1 MSSLDAELI
10 ESQPEAADRAGPSAR
25 ERSDRLYRIIRDRI
39 CTLEY
44 PPSMRLSEEELAA
57 EFKVSRTPVRRVLTR
72 LETEGLVEIHH
83 GIGTLVTDPDLD
95 TLAQVYPL
103 RLELAALLG
112 KLSPV
117 ARTEADLDR
126 IRALVHRCEELSV
139 APDQQEFA
147 RLNMAFFFEVTAISG
162 NQPLREISERLYF
175 QTSRIV
181 LRLLPILNLGEEI
194 AAFGNEM
201 LEVLKAMEIGDLEA
215 VGHIRR
221 AHISMSFARMVLHS
235 RQARERTGRP

>member
-1 MSSLDAELI
+1 MSVLATEPAAAR
-10 ESQPEAADRAGPSAR
+10 PEPSERAGPSAR
-25 ERSDRLYRIIRDRI
+25 ERSDRLYGIIRDRI

-44 PPSMRLSEEELAA
+44 PPGMRLSEEELAA

-72 LETEGLVEIHH
+72 LETEGLVEILH
-83 GIGTLVTDPDLD
+83 GIGTIVTDPDLD
-95 TLAQVYPL
+95 ALAQAYPL

-112 KLSPV
+112 KLSPLP
-117 ARTEADLDR
+117 RTEADLER
-126 IRALVHRCEELSV
+126 IRALVRRCEALAL

-147 RLNMAFFFEVTAISG
+147 RLNMAFFAEVTAISG

-194 AAFGNEM
+194 ASFRNEM

-221 AHISMSFARMVLHS
+221 AHISMSFTRMMAHS
-235 RQARERTGRP
+235 RQAKERSGRR

>member
-1 MSSLDAELI
+1 MSAEAELPLA
-10 ESQPEAADRAGPSAR
+10 ERPSAR
-25 ERSDRLYRIIRDRI
+25 ARSERIYRTLRDRI
-39 CTLEY
+39 CLLDY
-44 PPSMRLSEEELAA
+44 PPGARLSEEELAA

-83 GIGTLVTDPDLD
+83 GIGTIVTDPDLD
-95 TLAQVYPL
+95 TLAQAYPL

-112 KLSPV
+112 RLSPLP
-117 ARTEADLDR
+117 RTEADLQR
-126 IRALVHRCEELSV
+126 IRELVRRCDALAF

-147 RLNMAFFFEVTAISG
+147 RLNMAFFFVVTAISG

-194 AAFGNEM
+194 TAFRNEM
-201 LEVLKAMEIGDLEA
+201 LEVLKAMEINDLEA

-221 AHISMSFARMVLHS
+221 AHISMSFTRMVLHS
-235 RQARERTGRP
+235 RQAKRNSGRP

>member
-1 MSSLDAELI
+1 MSLLDAAPIDGQLEGG
-10 ESQPEAADRAGPSAR
+10 ERTGPSAR
-25 ERSDRLYRIIRDRI
+25 ERSDRLYKIIRDRI

-44 PPSMRLSEEELAA
+44 PPGMRLSEEELAA

-83 GIGTLVTDPDLD
+83 GIGTIVTDPDLD

-112 KLSPV
+112 KLSALP
-117 ARTEADLDR
+117 RTEADLDR
-126 IRALVHRCEELSV
+126 IRALVHRCDALAF

-181 LRLLPILNLGEEI
+181 LRLLPVLNLGEEI
-194 AAFGNEM
+194 ASFRSEM
-201 LEVLKAMEIGDLEA
+201 LDVLKAMEIGDLEA

-221 AHISMSFARMVLHS
+221 AHISMSFTRMVLHS
-235 RQARERTGRP
+235 RQAKERSGRP

>member
-1 MSSLDAELI
+1 MSFLDAALI
-10 ESQPEAADRAGPSAR
+10 EGQPEASERAGPSAR
-25 ERSDRLYRIIRDRI
+25 ERSDRLYKIIRDRI

-44 PPSMRLSEEELAA
+44 PPGMRLSEEELAA

-83 GIGTLVTDPDLD
+83 GIGTIVTDPDLD

-112 KLSPV
+112 KLSPQP
-117 ARTEADLDR
+117 RTGADLDR
-126 IRALVHRCEELSV
+126 IRALVQRCDALAF

-181 LRLLPILNLGEEI
+181 LRLLPVLNLGEEI
-194 AAFGNEM
+194 ASFRSEM
-201 LEVLKAMEIGDLEA
+201 LDVLKAMEIGDLEA

-221 AHISMSFARMVLHS
+221 AHISMSFTRMVLHS
-235 RQARERTGRP
+235 RQARERSGRP